1 MRYFLSLA
9 YDGTNYHGWQIQP
22 NAITVQSVVN
32 EALSK
37 ITREPVNV
45 VGCGRTDTGVH
56 ASFYVLHFDIN
67 SPIEKQ
73 GKFLYHLNAVLPNDI
88 VVRDISQVTEKYHA
102 RFGAIARQYHYFF
115 ALNHH
120 PFLHRF
126 SKRLVQKPDI
136 KLLNKAAEVVTQNTD
151 FSSFCKAHAANKT
164 NICKIEKSYWF
175 INDDFLVYQI
185 KADRFLRNM
194 VRALTGTMLE
204 IGLGKRSLS
213 EFQQIFDKKDRKK
226 AGMSADPQGLFL
238 TGVWY
243 EENIFDTY
251 SKLPF

>member
-22 NAITVQSVVN
+22 NAITVQAVLN
-32 EALSK
+32 DALSK
-37 ITREPVNV
+37 ITRESVNV

-56 ASFYVLHFDIN
+56 ASFYVLHFDIH
-67 SPIEKQ
+67 SIIENHD
-73 GKFLYHLNAVLPNDI
+73 KFLYHLNAVLPADI
-88 VVRDISQVTEKYHA
+88 AIYEISRVQNELHA
-102 RFGAIARQYHYFF
+102 RFDAVARQYHYFF

-120 PFLHRF
+120 PFLNKF
-126 SKRLVQKPDI
+126 SKRLTQIPDVE
-136 KLLNKAAEVVTQNTD
+136 LLNKAAGIVLKNDD

-164 NICKIEKSYWF
+164 NICKIEISRWC
-175 INDDFLVYQI
+175 IRDDFLIYEV

-204 IGLGKRSLS
+204 IGLGKRPLS
-213 EFQQIFDKKDRKK
+213 ELQQIFDAKDRRK
-226 AGMSADPQGLFL
+226 AGLSVAPEGLFL

-243 EENIFDTY
+243 REELFSTF
-251 SKLPF
+251 SKIPF